1 MHTKFFKILEIVRGI
16 SIIKKF
22 RKKIL
27 KEKKKE
33 IITNEFWSIDRSA
46 NEIAAKE
53 NDKQKL
59 DKRRGAQMRVT
70 MPEMEEVDCLRI
82 LLSTLALLADT
93 IRVGS
98 VLESWPTGTKLRVY
112 TTPARLFCQH
122 SGS

>member
-1 MHTKFFKILEIVRGI
+1 MNPRIDT
-16 SIIKKF
+16 
-22 RKKIL
+22 
-27 KEKKKE
+27 
-33 IITNEFWSIDRSA
+33 TNESA

-93 IRVGS
+93 IRPGVGG

-112 TTPARLFCQH
+112 TRVYYCPFILPT
-122 SGS
+122 